1 MIDSLAVALTVL
13 ALVAAAWSVLLA
25 ILDKP
30 LTLETGATL
39 GLAGA
44 VALLELGLLAQAV
57 IGVVRLIGLDREIH
71 GPTFVGYLVA
81 PVVVLPLAGF
91 WSIAERSRWGA
102 SVLAVGCLSVPV
114 LVLRLQ
120 QVWSGHA

>member
-13 ALVAAAWSVLLA
+13 ALVAAAWALVLVV
-25 ILDKP
+25 LDKP
-30 LTLETGATL
+30 LTLETKPTL
-39 GLAGA
+39 GVAGL
-44 VALLELGLLAQAV
+44 VVLLEVGLLVQAV
-57 IGVVRLIGLDREIH
+57 IGVVRLVGLDREIS
-71 GPTFVGYLVA
+71 GATFVGYLLG

-102 SVLAVGCLSVPV
+102 AVLVVGCLSVPV
-114 LVLRLQ
+114 MIVRLH